1 MEDGVSGLG
10 LPRAVRP
17 VAVDSELALGT
28 AIIPLLQR
36 EVKTA
41 RGKMLRLRI
50 VTEIHVSH
58 RNYW

>member
-10 LPRAVRP
+10 LTRAVRP
-17 VAVDSELALGT
+17 VAVDSELASGT
-28 AIIPLLQR
+28 ARIPLPYTEGR
-36 EVKTA
+36 IA